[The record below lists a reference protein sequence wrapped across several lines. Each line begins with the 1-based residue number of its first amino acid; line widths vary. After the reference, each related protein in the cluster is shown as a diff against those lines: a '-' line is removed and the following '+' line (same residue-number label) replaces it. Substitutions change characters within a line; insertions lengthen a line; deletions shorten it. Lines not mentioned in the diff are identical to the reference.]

1 MIDQTWLSFRSVHEN
16 VDFDGFVNETALL
29 CCCMN
34 IEETRN
40 LKTCPTFEFY
50 IIVKKIRI
58 IPKF

>member
-16 VDFDGFVNETALL
+16 VDFDGFVNETLL

-50 IIVKKIRI
+50 IVKKFRI